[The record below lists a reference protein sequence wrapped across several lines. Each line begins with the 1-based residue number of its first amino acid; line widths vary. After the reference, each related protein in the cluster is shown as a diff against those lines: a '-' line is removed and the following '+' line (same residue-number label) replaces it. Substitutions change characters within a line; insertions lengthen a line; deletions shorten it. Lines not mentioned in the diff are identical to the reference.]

1 MEVSSRKAR
10 RVERREERKLKN
22 LPKHI
27 AVMRLSAMG
36 DVAMLSHTLRA
47 FKQEYPSVKITVAT
61 RSLFRPFF
69 EGLDVEIFEV
79 DTKGRH
85 KGLKGEWR
93 LLCDLL
99 KLKIDAFAD
108 AHGVLRSMQLRW
120 LMRFAG
126 RRVERIRKGRIEKW
140 FRVGYNSHNGVP
152 LKHSV
157 VRYCDVL
164 RRMGFE
170 FENPEA
176 ASREEALQ
184 RPNPMGEKSGKWIGF
199 APFSAHRGKTYPEP
213 MSEELVEIL
222 SGQYERI
229 FIHSGGGSELEF
241 AQRMEAKYKNVTAL
255 FGKVELGDELN
266 LIAHLDCMISMDS
279 VAMHM
284 ASLTATPVVSIWGAT
299 HPALG
304 FLGWGCDE
312 SGVLQEEMPCRPCS
326 VYGER
331 KCRTGSYKCLSAITP
346 QRVADKV
353 SEMVA
358 K

>member
-1 MEVSSRKAR
+1 MEASSRKAR
-10 RVERREERKLKN
+10 RIEKREERKLKN

-27 AVMRLSAMG
+27 AVMRLSALG
-36 DVAMLSHTLRA
+36 DVAMLNHTLRA
-47 FKQEYPSVKITVAT
+47 LKEEYPSVKITVVT
-61 RSLFRPFF
+61 RALCRPFF

-79 DTKGRH
+79 DTNGRH

-93 LLCDLL
+93 LLLDLIGL
-99 KLKIDAFAD
+99 GIDAFAD

-126 RRVERIRKGRIEKW
+126 RKVQRIRKGRIEKW
-140 FRVGYNSHNGVP
+140 FRVGYNSHNGVS

-164 RRMGFE
+164 RRLGFE
-170 FENPEA
+170 FENPA
-176 ASREEALQ
+176 PVSREEALQ
-184 RPNPMGEKSGKWIGF
+184 RPNPMGEKSGKWVGV
-199 APFSAHRGKTYPEP
+199 APFSAHKGKTYPEP
-213 MSEELVEIL
+213 MAEELVGLLAGE
-222 SGQYERI
+222 YERV
-229 FIHSGGGSELEF
+229 FIHGGGGSEAEF
-241 AQRMEAKYKNVTAL
+241 AQRMEAKYENVTAL
-255 FGKVELGDELN
+255 FGKVTLGEELN
-266 LIAHLDCMISMDS
+266 LVAHLDCIVSMDS

-312 SGVLQEEMPCRPCS
+312 RGVLQEEMKCRPCS

-331 KCRTGSYKCLSAITP
+331 QCRTGSYKCLQVITP
-346 QRVADKV
+346 KMVADKV
-353 SEMVA
+353 KELVG
-358 K
+358 

>member
-1 MEVSSRKAR
+1 MVTSSRKAQR
-10 RVERREERKLKN
+10 IEKREERKLKN

-27 AVMRLSAMG
+27 AVMRLSALG

-47 FKQEYPSVKITVAT
+47 FKEEYPSVKITVVT
-61 RSLFRPFF
+61 RALCRPFF

-93 LLCDLL
+93 LLRDLIGL
-99 KLKIDAFAD
+99 GIDAFAD

-170 FENPEA
+170 FENPA
-176 ASREEALQ
+176 PVLREEALQ
-184 RPNPMGEKSGKWIGF
+184 RPNPMGEKSGKWVGV
-199 APFSAHRGKTYPEP
+199 APFSAHKGKTYPEA
-213 MSEELVEIL
+213 MSEELVRLLASE
-222 SGQYERI
+222 YERV
-229 FIHSGGGSELEF
+229 FIHSGGGSEAEF
-241 AQRMEAKYKNVTAL
+241 AQRMETKHKNVTAL
-255 FGKVELGDELN
+255 YGKVKLGDELN
-266 LIAHLDCMISMDS
+266 LIAHLDCIVSMDS

-312 SGVLQEEMPCRPCS
+312 RGVLQEEMKCRPCS

-331 KCRTGSYKCLSAITP
+331 RCRSGSYKCLKVITP
-346 QRVADKV
+346 QMVADKV
-353 SEMVA
+353 KELVG
-358 K
+358 

>member
-1 MEVSSRKAR
+1 MVTSSRKAQR
-10 RVERREERKLKN
+10 IEKREERKLKN

-27 AVMRLSAMG
+27 AVMRLSALG

-47 FKQEYPSVKITVAT
+47 FKEEYPSVKITVVT
-61 RSLFRPFF
+61 RALCRPFF

-93 LLCDLL
+93 LLRDLIGL
-99 KLKIDAFAD
+99 GIDAFAD

-170 FENPEA
+170 FENPA
-176 ASREEALQ
+176 PVLREEALQ
-184 RPNPMGEKSGKWIGF
+184 RPNPMGDKSGKWVGV
-199 APFSAHRGKTYPEP
+199 APFSAHKGKTYPEA
-213 MSEELVEIL
+213 MSEELVGLLAGE
-222 SGQYERI
+222 YERV
-229 FIHSGGGSELEF
+229 FIHSGGGSEAEF
-241 AQRMEAKYKNVTAL
+241 AQRMETKHKNVTAL
-255 FGKVELGDELN
+255 YGKVKLGDELN
-266 LIAHLDCMISMDS
+266 LIAHLDCIVSMDS

-284 ASLTATPVVSIWGAT
+284 ASLTATSVVSIWGAT

-312 SGVLQEEMPCRPCS
+312 RGVLQEEMKCRPCS

-331 KCRTGSYKCLSAITP
+331 KCRSGSYKCLKVITP
-346 QRVADKV
+346 QMVADKV
-353 SEMVA
+353 KELVG
-358 K
+358 

>member
-1 MEVSSRKAR
+1 MVTSSRKAQR
-10 RVERREERKLKN
+10 IEKREERKLKN

-27 AVMRLSAMG
+27 AVMRLSALG

-47 FKQEYPSVKITVAT
+47 FKEEYPSVKITVVT
-61 RSLFRPFF
+61 RALCRPFF

-93 LLCDLL
+93 LLRDLIGL
-99 KLKIDAFAD
+99 GIDAFAD

-170 FENPEA
+170 FENPA
-176 ASREEALQ
+176 PVLREEALQ
-184 RPNPMGEKSGKWIGF
+184 RPNPMGEKSGKWVGV
-199 APFSAHRGKTYPEP
+199 APFSAHKGKTYPEA
-213 MSEELVEIL
+213 MSEELVGLLVGE
-222 SGQYERI
+222 YERV
-229 FIHSGGGSELEF
+229 FIHSGGGSEAEF
-241 AQRMEAKYKNVTAL
+241 AQRMETKHKNVTAL
-255 FGKVELGDELN
+255 YGKVKLGDELN
-266 LIAHLDCMISMDS
+266 LIAHLDCIVSMDS

-312 SGVLQEEMPCRPCS
+312 RGVLQEEMKCRPCS

-331 KCRTGSYKCLSAITP
+331 KCRSGSYKCLKVITP
-346 QRVADKV
+346 Q
-353 SEMVA
+353 MVA
-358 K
+358 GKVKELVG

>member
-1 MEVSSRKAR
+1 MVTSSRKAQR
-10 RVERREERKLKN
+10 IEKREERKLKN

-27 AVMRLSAMG
+27 AVMRLSALG

-47 FKQEYPSVKITVAT
+47 FKEEYPSVKITVVT
-61 RSLFRPFF
+61 RALCRPFF

-93 LLCDLL
+93 LLRDLIGL
-99 KLKIDAFAD
+99 GIDAFAD

-126 RRVERIRKGRIEKW
+126 RSVERIRKGRIEKW

-170 FENPEA
+170 FENP
-176 ASREEALQ
+176 SPVLREEALQ
-184 RPNPMGEKSGKWIGF
+184 RSNPMGEKSGKWVGV
-199 APFSAHRGKTYPEP
+199 APFSAHKGKTYPEA
-213 MSEELVEIL
+213 MSEELVGLLASE
-222 SGQYERI
+222 YERV
-229 FIHSGGGSELEF
+229 FIHSGGGSEAEF
-241 AQRMEAKYKNVTAL
+241 AQRMETKHKNVTAL
-255 FGKVELGDELN
+255 YGKVKLGDELN
-266 LIAHLDCMISMDS
+266 LIAHLDCIVSMDS

-312 SGVLQEEMPCRPCS
+312 RGVLQEEMKCRPCS

-331 KCRTGSYKCLSAITP
+331 KCRSGSYKCLKVITP
-346 QRVADKV
+346 QMVADKV
-353 SEMVA
+353 KELVG
-358 K
+358 

>member
-1 MEVSSRKAR
+1 MVTSSRKAQR
-10 RVERREERKLKN
+10 IEKREERKLKN

-27 AVMRLSAMG
+27 AVMRLSALG

-47 FKQEYPSVKITVAT
+47 FKEEYPSVKITVVT
-61 RSLFRPFF
+61 RALCRPFF

-93 LLCDLL
+93 LLRDLIGL
-99 KLKIDAFAD
+99 GIDAFAD

-170 FENPEA
+170 FENPA
-176 ASREEALQ
+176 PVLREEALQ
-184 RPNPMGEKSGKWIGF
+184 RPNPMGDKSGKWVGV
-199 APFSAHRGKTYPEP
+199 APFSAHKGKTYPEA
-213 MSEELVEIL
+213 MSEELVGLLASE
-222 SGQYERI
+222 YERV
-229 FIHSGGGSELEF
+229 FIHSGGGSEAEF
-241 AQRMEAKYKNVTAL
+241 AQRMETKHKNVTAL
-255 FGKVELGDELN
+255 YGKVKLGDELN
-266 LIAHLDCMISMDS
+266 LIAHLDCIVSMDS

-312 SGVLQEEMPCRPCS
+312 RGVLQEEMKCRPCS

-331 KCRTGSYKCLSAITP
+331 KCRTGSYKCLKVITP
-346 QRVADKV
+346 Q
-353 SEMVA
+353 MVA
-358 K
+358 GKVKELVG

>member
-1 MEVSSRKAR
+1 MVTSSRKAQR
-10 RVERREERKLKN
+10 IEKREERKLKN

-27 AVMRLSAMG
+27 AVMRLSALG

-47 FKQEYPSVKITVAT
+47 FKEEYPSVKITVVT
-61 RSLFRPFF
+61 RALCRPFF

-93 LLCDLL
+93 LLRDLIGL
-99 KLKIDAFAD
+99 GIDAFAD

-170 FENPEA
+170 FENPA
-176 ASREEALQ
+176 PVLREEALQ
-184 RPNPMGEKSGKWIGF
+184 RPNPMGEKSGKWVGV
-199 APFSAHRGKTYPEP
+199 APFSAHKGKTYPEA
-213 MSEELVEIL
+213 MSEELVGLLAGE
-222 SGQYERI
+222 YERV
-229 FIHSGGGSELEF
+229 FIHSGGGPEAEF
-241 AQRMEAKYKNVTAL
+241 AQRMETKHKNVTAL
-255 FGKVELGDELN
+255 YGKVKLGDELN
-266 LIAHLDCMISMDS
+266 LIAHLDCIVSMDS

-312 SGVLQEEMPCRPCS
+312 RGVLQEEMKCRPCS

-331 KCRTGSYKCLSAITP
+331 KCRSGSYKCLKVITP
-346 QRVADKV
+346 Q
-353 SEMVA
+353 MVA
-358 K
+358 GKVKELVG

>member
-1 MEVSSRKAR
+1 MVTSSRKAQR
-10 RVERREERKLKN
+10 IEKREERKLKN

-27 AVMRLSAMG
+27 AVMRLSALG

-47 FKQEYPSVKITVAT
+47 FKEEYPSVKITVVT
-61 RSLFRPFF
+61 RALCRPFF
-69 EGLDVEIFEV
+69 EGLEVEIFEV

-93 LLCDLL
+93 LLRDLIGL
-99 KLKIDAFAD
+99 GIDAFAD

-170 FENPEA
+170 FENPA
-176 ASREEALQ
+176 PVLREEALQ
-184 RPNPMGEKSGKWIGF
+184 RPNPMGEKSGKWVGV
-199 APFSAHRGKTYPEP
+199 APFSAHKGKTYPEA
-213 MSEELVEIL
+213 MSEELVGLLASE
-222 SGQYERI
+222 YERV
-229 FIHSGGGSELEF
+229 FIHSGGGSEAEF
-241 AQRMEAKYKNVTAL
+241 AQRMETKHKNVTAL
-255 FGKVELGDELN
+255 YGKVKLGDELN
-266 LIAHLDCMISMDS
+266 LIAHLDCIVSMDS

-312 SGVLQEEMPCRPCS
+312 RGVLQEEMKCRPCS

-331 KCRTGSYKCLSAITP
+331 KCRSGSYKCLKVITP
-346 QRVADKV
+346 QMVADKV
-353 SEMVA
+353 KELVG
-358 K
+358 

>member
-1 MEVSSRKAR
+1 MVTSSRKAQR
-10 RVERREERKLKN
+10 IEKREERKLKN

-27 AVMRLSAMG
+27 AVMRLSALG

-47 FKQEYPSVKITVAT
+47 FKEEYPSVKITVVT
-61 RSLFRPFF
+61 RALCSPYF

-93 LLCDLL
+93 LLRDLIGL
-99 KLKIDAFAD
+99 GIDAFAD

-170 FENPEA
+170 FENP
-176 ASREEALQ
+176 SPVLREEALQ
-184 RPNPMGEKSGKWIGF
+184 RPNPMGDKSGKWVGV
-199 APFSAHRGKTYPEP
+199 APFSAHKGKTYPEA
-213 MSEELVEIL
+213 MSEELVGLLAGE
-222 SGQYERI
+222 YERV
-229 FIHSGGGSELEF
+229 FIHSGGGSEAEF
-241 AQRMEAKYKNVTAL
+241 AQRMETKHKNVTAL
-255 FGKVELGDELN
+255 YGKVKLGDELN
-266 LIAHLDCMISMDS
+266 LIAHLDCIVSMDS

-312 SGVLQEEMPCRPCS
+312 RGVLQEEMKCRPCS

-331 KCRTGSYKCLSAITP
+331 KCRSGSYKCLKVITP
-346 QRVADKV
+346 QMVADKV
-353 SEMVA
+353 KELVG
-358 K
+358 

>member
-1 MEVSSRKAR
+1 MEASSRKAR
-10 RVERREERKLKN
+10 RKEKREERKLKN

-27 AVMRLSAMG
+27 AVMRLSALG

-47 FKQEYPSVKITVAT
+47 FKEEYPSVKITVVT
-61 RSLFRPFF
+61 RALCRPFF

-79 DTKGRH
+79 DTNGRH

-93 LLCDLL
+93 LLLDLIGL
-99 KLKIDAFAD
+99 GIDAFAD

-126 RRVERIRKGRIEKW
+126 RKVQRIRKGRIEKW

-170 FENPEA
+170 FENPA
-176 ASREEALQ
+176 PVSREEALQ
-184 RPNPMGEKSGKWIGF
+184 RPNPMGEKSGKWVGV
-199 APFSAHRGKTYPEP
+199 APFSAHKGKTYPEP
-213 MSEELVEIL
+213 MAEELVGLLAGE
-222 SGQYERI
+222 YERV
-229 FIHSGGGSELEF
+229 FIHGGCGSEAEF

-255 FGKVELGDELN
+255 FGKVTLGEELN
-266 LIAHLDCMISMDS
+266 LVAHLDCIVSMDS

-284 ASLTATPVVSIWGAT
+284 ASLTATPVVSLWGAT

-312 SGVLQEEMPCRPCS
+312 RGVLQEEMKCRPCS

-331 KCRTGSYKCLSAITP
+331 QCRTGSYKCLKVITP
-346 QRVADKV
+346 QMVVDKV
-353 SEMVA
+353 KELVG
-358 K
+358 

>member
-1 MEVSSRKAR
+1 MEASSRKAR
-10 RVERREERKLKN
+10 RIEKREERKLKN

-27 AVMRLSAMG
+27 AVMRLSALG

-47 FKQEYPSVKITVAT
+47 FKEEYPSVKITVVT
-61 RSLFRPFF
+61 RALCRPFF

-79 DTKGRH
+79 DTNGRH

-93 LLCDLL
+93 LLLDLIGL
-99 KLKIDAFAD
+99 GIDAFAD

-126 RRVERIRKGRIEKW
+126 RRVERIRKGRVEKW

-164 RRMGFE
+164 RRLGFE
-170 FENPEA
+170 FENPA
-176 ASREEALQ
+176 PVSREEALQ
-184 RPNPMGEKSGKWIGF
+184 RPNPMGEKSGKWVGV
-199 APFSAHRGKTYPEP
+199 APFSAHKGKTYPEP
-213 MSEELVEIL
+213 MAEELVGLLAGE
-222 SGQYERI
+222 YERV
-229 FIHSGGGSELEF
+229 FIHGGCGSEAEF

-255 FGKVELGDELN
+255 FGKVTLGEELN
-266 LIAHLDCMISMDS
+266 LIAQLDCIVSMDS

-312 SGVLQEEMPCRPCS
+312 RGVLQEEMKCRPCS

-331 KCRTGSYKCLSAITP
+331 QCRNGSYKCLKVITP
-346 QRVADKV
+346 QMVVDKV
-353 SEMVA
+353 KELVG
-358 K
+358 